1 MITRRDV
8 FAHLPVDFA
17 RPERSRLPRA
27 VGSCRRAQ
35 KDGRVLVVIQLDGGN
50 DGINTVVPFKDEG
63 YARNRRSSGTAGE
76 TADLCHRG
84 DRPSS
89 RDARCWPDARGRAPR
104 HRARCRLPKSRPLP
118 LPKHGH
124 LAYGPARPGR
134 SLWARLDR
142 RGLDAR
148 AVPGASGPASLY
160 IGAGKL
166 PVGPTRHIRVRR
178 RARTHRRPHPRP
190 TQCGEARGRR
200 HDGQPR
206 IVGQCGVVRSVAR
219 RSTPTQRPIAWQP
232 WAATTP
238 TLVILHRAG
247 PTARPDRPA
256 AQRGLGARVFYTL
269 QTGYDTHRAQPGTHF
284 QLLNELSGALEAFHA
299 DLGASG
305 LLDRVLV
312 MAFSEFGRRVAE
324 NGSAGTDHGT
334 SGPVFLAGTHIQ
346 SGLIGSYPSLTDL
359 VDGDLKMTVD
369 FRRVYATVLE
379 DWLGLAS
386 EKALNG
392 TFRNECRSSGRP
404 NRKKARNRG
413 AL

>member
-8 FAHLPVDFA
+8 LRTLPLISLAPSVPGFLA
-17 RPERSRLPRA
+17 RSARA
-27 VGSCRRAQ
+27 ASPQ

-63 YARNRRSSGTAGE
+63 YARNRDALALPPKRLISVTEGIGLHPAMEAAGRMLEAGRLAIVPGVGYPNPDRSHFRSMAIWHTARFDPVE
-76 TADLCHRG
+76 HT
-84 DRPSS
+84 
-89 RDARCWPDARGRAPR
+89 
-104 HRARCRLPKSRPLP
+104 
-118 LPKHGH
+118 
-124 LAYGPARPGR
+124 GPG
-134 SLWARLDR
+134 WIG

-148 AVPGASGPASLY
+148 AVPGTSGPASLY
-160 IGAGKL
+160 IGAGAVPSAL
-166 PVGPTRHIRVRR
+166 RGTSAPAGSLEHIDDI
-178 RARTHRRPHPRP
+178 TL
-190 TQCGEARGRR
+190 
-200 HDGQPR
+200 DQPGAAKPATGDAMDNR
-206 IVGQCGVVRSVAR
+206 ESSDSVA
-219 RSTPTQRPIAWQP
+219 SFVQR
-232 WAATTP
+232 AA
-238 TLVILHRAG
+238 LDAYA
-247 PTARPDRPA
+247 TADRLAALGRDDSNARYPSSA
-256 AQRGLGARVFYTL
+256 LAQRLRLIARLLKGGFGARVFYTL
-269 QTGYDTHRAQPGTHF
+269 QTGYDTHGAQPGTHF

-386 EKALNG
+386 KNALNG
-392 TFRNECRSSGRP
+392 AFERVPLFRPTQS
-404 NRKKARNRG
+404 
-413 AL
+413 

>member
-8 FAHLPVDFA
+8 LRTLPLISLAPSVPGFLA
-17 RPERSRLPRA
+17 RSARA
-27 VGSCRRAQ
+27 AAPQ

-63 YARNRRSSGTAGE
+63 YARNREALALPVKRLISVTEGIGLHPAMQGAGRMLEAGRLAIVPGVGYPNPDRSHFRSMAIWHTARFDPVDH
-76 TADLCHRG
+76 T
-84 DRPSS
+84 
-89 RDARCWPDARGRAPR
+89 
-104 HRARCRLPKSRPLP
+104 
-118 LPKHGH
+118 
-124 LAYGPARPGR
+124 GPG
-134 SLWARLDR
+134 WIG

-148 AVPGASGPASLY
+148 AVPGTSGPASLY
-160 IGAGKL
+160 IGAGAVPSAL
-166 PVGPTRHIRVRR
+166 RGTSAPAGSLEHIDDL
-178 RARTHRRPHPRP
+178 TL
-190 TQCGEARGRR
+190 
-200 HDGQPR
+200 DQPSAAKPAAGDMMDNR
-206 IVGQCGVVRSVAR
+206 ESSDSVA
-219 RSTPTQRPIAWQP
+219 SFVQR
-232 WAATTP
+232 AA
-238 TLVILHRAG
+238 LDAYA
-247 PTARPDRPA
+247 TADRLAALGRDDSNARYPSSGL
-256 AQRGLGARVFYTL
+256 AQRLGLIARLLKGGFGARVFYTL

-386 EKALNG
+386 KNALNG
-392 TFRNECRSSGRP
+392 TFERMPLFRPARS
-404 NRKKARNRG
+404 
-413 AL
+413 